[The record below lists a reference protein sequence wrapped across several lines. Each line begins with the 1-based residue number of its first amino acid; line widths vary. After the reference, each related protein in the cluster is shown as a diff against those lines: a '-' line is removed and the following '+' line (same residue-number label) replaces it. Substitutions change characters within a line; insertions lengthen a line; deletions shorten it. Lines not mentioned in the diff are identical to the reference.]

1 MLLETLLASAEAN
14 ISGWEIASNLG
25 TIAAGVAAAAALIG
39 DIVVRLYSKQ
49 PSIAIYISTEGTEQN
64 PSFALIIQN
73 LGTAPAKIKSIC
85 THPSWKE
92 IGQDAYAYP
101 LELARD
107 HTLLPSQS
115 LNIQID
121 AFSLSKLLA
130 EFYKP
135 STCRKHAFQLLVNL
149 TYTYHALWPRKS
161 EVTIEADLNLT
172 SAYMSLLP
180 LSNIIEDD
188 ETARQFIQELTK
200 FRTYGR

>member
-1 MLLETLLASAEAN
+1 MLLETLLATANTN

-25 TIAAGVAAAAALIG
+25 TIAAGVAATVALIG

-49 PSIAIYISTEGTEQN
+49 PSIAIYISAEGTEQK
-64 PSFALIIQN
+64 PSFALTIQN
-73 LGTAPAKIKSIC
+73 LGSAPAIIRSIC
-85 THPSWKE
+85 TYPSWKE

-115 LNIQID
+115 LSIPID

-135 STCRKHAFQLLVNL
+135 PTCRKQSFQLLVDL
-149 TYTYHALWPRKS
+149 TYTYHARRPRKS
-161 EVTIEADLNLT
+161 EITIEADLNLT

-188 ETARQFIQELTK
+188 EAARQFLKDLMKPI
-200 FRTYGR
+200 TYRR